1 MGAAKELLPGPRSR
15 LVIVIEVLAS
25 FRGDELSGKG
35 KQCFAEDG
43 VRDMKCVKS

>member
-15 LVIVIEVLAS
+15 LVIVIGVLAS

-35 KQCFAEDG
+35 KTVLC
-43 VRDMKCVKS
+43 